1 VAVFVFVPALGFA
14 FWLVQWPGP
23 ALRVVRWS
31 AERLMPGR
39 WAARAV
45 GLLEGLL
52 GGLDALKS
60 PRRFTLVVLWSFVLW
75 LVSAASYW
83 LACIA
88 LGLHVPA
95 SAALV
100 LQGLVAFG
108 VAIPS
113 SPGFFGPFEA
123 VTRATLGLYGV
134 APTQAVT
141 YAVAYHLAVF
151 VPISL
156 LGLWSLSRAHVHLAD
171 LKSAAGAGEA
181 AGAAE

>member
-1 VAVFVFVPALGFA
+1 
-14 FWLVQWPGP
+14 
-23 ALRVVRWS
+23 
-31 AERLMPGR
+31 M
-39 WAARAV
+39 WAALHARAGPRPFALV
-45 GLLEGLL
+45 G
-52 GGLDALKS
+52 
-60 PRRFTLVVLWSFVLW
+60 VWSFVLG
-75 LVSAASYW
+75 LVSAAPYW
-83 LACIA
+83 LAAIP
-88 LGLHVPA
+88 LDVRVPA
-95 SAALV
+95 SAALL

-123 VTRATLGLYGV
+123 VTRATLALYGV

-171 LKSAAGAGEA
+171 LGAKVRAADE
-181 AGAAE
+181 AGAAEEAGERR